1 MLWFCRVLDGSMR
14 ISGQSW
20 PRSPLNCGR
29 EVGTGNE
36 TYIYVVGDHDQTL
49 FVSFKL
55 RERERKNQ
63 VTLTLEKGNR
73 APLTCV

>member
-36 TYIYVVGDHDQTL
+36 TYIYMWWVTMTKL
-49 FVSFKL
+49 CSFL
-55 RERERKNQ
+55 SN
-63 VTLTLEKGNR
+63 
-73 APLTCV
+73 